1 MVALGLLMTP
11 RLCQSNASAIR
22 RRGDENVTQS
32 EQLAAIRRAD
42 RIDPVLASAAKTG
55 HSPVEGHGR
64 FGYDQRGYRRDT
76 RAGKHP

>member
-1 MVALGLLMTP
+1 M
-11 RLCQSNASAIR
+11 
-22 RRGDENVTQS
+22 TQS

-55 HSPVEGHGR
+55 HSPVEAHRR
-64 FGYDQRGYRRDT
+64 FGYDQRGYRRDA